1 MSKPFIKMSL
11 ITTLMLAA
19 YVPFLD
25 NANKFYHERFGFSI
39 MRAGRIVTV
48 GYIVAGIIYISK
60 IAISSP
66 IIGKLSDKF

>member
-39 MRAGRIVTV
+39 MHAGRIVTV
-48 GYIVAGIIYISK
+48 GYIVAGIIY
-60 IAISSP
+60 
-66 IIGKLSDKF
+66 

>member
-48 GYIVAGIIYISK
+48 GYIVAGIIYIHK
-60 IAISSP
+60 ISNFIP
-66 IIGKLSDKF
+66 YNRKIK